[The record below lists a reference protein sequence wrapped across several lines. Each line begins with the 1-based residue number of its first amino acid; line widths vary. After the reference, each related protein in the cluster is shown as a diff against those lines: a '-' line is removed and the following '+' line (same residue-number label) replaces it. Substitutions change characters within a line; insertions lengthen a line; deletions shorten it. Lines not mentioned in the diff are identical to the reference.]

1 MPVIYSEADADL
13 AVLEGQRLCIIG
25 YREMGRAIALNLRDS
40 GFAPVVG
47 EEDERRAE
55 QARADS
61 FEVQSPG
68 DAARDAA
75 LKILAEPDEALPDT
89 YHQHISPGLRR
100 DDTLVFTS
108 GYTIAFGFIEPP
120 PFVDAVMISPRTLGA
135 DLRDAYLHQTGLL
148 SFVSV
153 GQDSSGEAWPR
164 LLALAKA
171 IGALR
176 GGAMELSFQQ
186 QAELDL
192 FAEQAL
198 LSAVHHVL
206 AVAADLLVSE
216 GYPPE
221 AAIMSLYVSGE
232 LGDALS
238 QAARIGMMGLLARY
252 SLTRQYGVL
261 SRLDRYQDTKLRRV
275 METALEEIRSG
286 RFAQEWTNEYHNGY
300 PRLDTLRTRRT
311 TMSLW
316 KLERQAIQLMDQIA
330 PRPEEE

>member
-13 AVLEGQRLCIIG
+13 SALRNHRLSIIG

-40 GFAPVVG
+40 GLTPIIG
-47 EEDERRAE
+47 EGDVRRAE
-55 QARADS
+55 LAREGG
-61 FEVQSPG
+61 FEVQEPG
-68 DAARDAA
+68 DAARDTDI
-75 LKILAEPDEALPDT
+75 KILAEPDEALPDV
-89 YHQHISPGLRR
+89 YQEFISPGLRR
-100 DDTLVFTS
+100 GDTLVFTS

-135 DLRDAYLHQTGLL
+135 DLRDAYLNQTGLL

-171 IGALR
+171 IGALT

-192 FAEQAL
+192 FVEQAL

-206 AVAADLLVSE
+206 ASAADLLVSE

-232 LGDALS
+232 LGNTLS
-238 QAARIGMMGLLARY
+238 RAAHIGMMGLLARY

-275 METALEEIRSG
+275 METALDEIRNG
-286 RFAQEWTNEYHNGY
+286 RFAQEWTNEYQNGY

-330 PRPEEE
+330 TRPGEE

>member
-13 AVLEGQRLCIIG
+13 SVLRNQRLCVIG
-25 YREMGRAIALNLRDS
+25 YREMGRAIALNLRDTGLS
-40 GFAPVVG
+40 LTIG
-47 EEDERRAE
+47 EGDERRAAN
-55 QARADS
+55 ARQDG
-61 FEVQSPG
+61 FDVQQP
-68 DAARDAA
+68 DEAARDSD
-75 LKILAEPDEALPDT
+75 LKILAEPDEALPEV
-89 YHQHISPGLRR
+89 YQQSISPGLRR
-100 DDTLVFTS
+100 GDTLVFTS

-171 IGALR
+171 IGALH

-192 FAEQAL
+192 FVEQAL

-206 AVAADLLVSE
+206 ASAAEVLVNE

-221 AAIMSLYVSGE
+221 AALMSLYVSGE
-232 LGDALS
+232 LGNALS
-238 QAARIGMMGLLARY
+238 RASRSGMMGLLARY

-330 PRPEEE
+330 PRPGEE